1 MYLGLGLLYVGAVLV
16 LNGIWLLGY
25 IQDREIWVMNF
36 FAGGLVVL
44 VALYSAFGLEEPNQA
59 SVLAAAQFLLF
70 AFTYIWVGI
79 NRLIDVDGRGLG
91 WFCLFVAV
99 TAVPTAI
106 SLFAAGGPIW
116 LALNWSA
123 WAVLWFV
130 YWLLLALGM
139 GQLTRVSGW
148 LTIVIG
154 VVTAW
159 VPGYLLLTGTLSA

>member
-36 FAGGLVVL
+36 FTGGLVVL

-139 GQLTRVSGW
+139 GQLTRFSGW
-148 LTIVIG
+148 LTIVVG

-159 VPGYLLLTGTLSA
+159 VPGYLLLTGTLSV

>member
-25 IQDREIWVMNF
+25 IQDREIWVINF
-36 FAGGLVVL
+36 FTGGLVVL
-44 VALYSAFGLEEPNQA
+44 VALYSAFGVSEPDRA

-70 AFTYIWVGI
+70 AFTYLWVGI

-99 TAVPTAI
+99 TAVPTAFA
-106 SLFAAGGPIW
+106 LFAAGGPLW
-116 LALNWSA
+116 LAFNWSA

-130 YWLLLALGM
+130 YWLLLGLGM
-139 GQLTRVSGW
+139 GQLTRFSGW
-148 LTIVIG
+148 LTIVLGII
-154 VVTAW
+154 TAW
-159 VPGYLLLTGTLSA
+159 IPGYLLLNGTLSV

>member
-25 IQDREIWVMNF
+25 IQDREIWVINF
-36 FAGGLVVL
+36 FTGGLVVL
-44 VALYSAFGLEEPNQA
+44 VALYSAFGVQEPNQA

-70 AFTYIWVGI
+70 AFTYLWVGI

-116 LALNWSA
+116 LAFNWSA

-139 GQLTRVSGW
+139 GQLTRFSGW

-154 VVTAW
+154 IITAW
-159 VPGYLLLTGTLSA
+159 VPGYLLLTGTLSV

>member
-25 IQDREIWVMNF
+25 IQDREIWVINF
-36 FAGGLVVL
+36 FTGGLVVL
-44 VALYSAFGLEEPNQA
+44 VALYSAFGVEEPNQA

-70 AFTYIWVGI
+70 AFTYLWVGI
-79 NRLIDVDGRGLG
+79 NRLIEVDGRGLG

-99 TAVPTAI
+99 TAIPTAI

-139 GQLTRVSGW
+139 GQLTRFSGW
-148 LTIVIG
+148 LTVAVGVI
-154 VVTAW
+154 TAW
-159 VPGYLLLTGTLSA
+159 VPGYLLLTGTLSV

>member
-36 FAGGLVVL
+36 FTGGLVVL

-139 GQLTRVSGW
+139 GQLTRFSGW
-148 LTIVIG
+148 LTIVVG

>member
-36 FAGGLVVL
+36 FTGGLVVL
-44 VALYSAFGLEEPNQA
+44 VALYSAFGLQEPNQA

-70 AFTYIWVGI
+70 AFTYLWVGI
-79 NRLIDVDGRGLG
+79 NRLIEVDGRGLG

-139 GQLTRVSGW
+139 GQLTRFSGW
-148 LTIVIG
+148 LTIAIG
-154 VVTAW
+154 VITAW
-159 VPGYLLLTGTLSA
+159 VPGYLLLTGTLGV

>member
-36 FAGGLVVL
+36 FTGGLVVL

-139 GQLTRVSGW
+139 GQLTRFSGW
-148 LTIVIG
+148 LTVAIG
-154 VVTAW
+154 IVTAW

>member
-79 NRLIDVDGRGLG
+79 SCLKAGR
-91 WFCLFVAV
+91 CC
-99 TAVPTAI
+99 
-106 SLFAAGGPIW
+106 
-116 LALNWSA
+116 
-123 WAVLWFV
+123 
-130 YWLLLALGM
+130 
-139 GQLTRVSGW
+139 
-148 LTIVIG
+148 
-154 VVTAW
+154 
-159 VPGYLLLTGTLSA
+159 